1 MLVGESVS
9 DSNSLCVVILI
20 AGVSSSSDPVFS
32 RIRLRGGTGVSST
45 LIDGTRGTC
54 FLRTGGE
61 AKVTFNVGITIGG
74 GSWEDED
81 EESGS
86 SADDTV
92 ISGVVIRD
100 PTSTL

>member
-1 MLVGESVS
+1 MS

-20 AGVSSSSDPVFS
+20 AGVSSSSDPVFF
-32 RIRLRGGTGVSST
+32 RIRLRGGIGVSST
-45 LIDGTRGTC
+45 LICGTRGTC

-74 GSWEDED
+74 GSWEV

-92 ISGVVIRD
+92 ISGVVISD